1 MCLREDVSMGAVT
14 VRRLEQRPMPRLRQ
28 PFPQLDLLTGHPQ
41 PEDPKTVRGKKKRTM
56 TCQLLQD
63 EVLCAIPMV
72 APYCSLGG
80 RGVSVFCLAF
90 TGILMDQLYRS

>member
-1 MCLREDVSMGAVT
+1 MGAVT
-14 VRRLEQRPMPRLRQ
+14 VRRLEQRLFITAEAAFSAAGPADRSSSTR
-28 PFPQLDLLTGHPQ
+28 G
-41 PEDPKTVRGKKKRTM
+41 PEDCKRLSKKRTM